1 MSSITLQPRAR
12 GKVCGLVDNI
22 EGEGEGKTWSM
33 QRYVGP
39 LSGGPPAWIILY
51 FS

>member
-12 GKVCGLVDNI
+12 GKVCGLVDNN
-22 EGEGEGKTWSM
+22 EGEGEGKTGSM

-39 LSGGPPAWIILY
+39 LFGGPLSCIILY